1 MHFLDREVV
10 YFMKKIIR
18 NDILKVVINTNGAFI
33 DEFCFGE
40 KNIFYPRFT
49 VDIDGYERPRGG
61 MHPCLPQFG
70 ISEIN
75 KLMVHGYG
83 RDLAWEIIEED
94 QNRIVL
100 ALDGHFG
107 YEGMNSLIEYSL
119 GNNKFDVK
127 LTLKNLSN
135 NNLLVAPG
143 FHPYFYYDKNFS
155 IDGVVLNDDDLS
167 KTIFVKSNE
176 INFRTGEYEVKILT
190 DNFNVFAIWSDFIEN
205 YICIEPTFNGNSFT
219 KDKNNPYILNANE
232 EFKAQFSIEI
242 G

>member
-1 MHFLDREVV
+1 
-10 YFMKKIIR
+10 MKKIIR
-18 NDILKVVINTNGAFI
+18 NNILKVVINTSGAFI

-40 KNIFYPRFT
+40 KNILYPRFT
-49 VDIDGYERPRGG
+49 VNIDGLHRPRGG

-70 ISEIN
+70 TSEIN
-75 KLMVHGYG
+75 DLMVHGYA
-83 RDLAWEIIEED
+83 RDLTWKIIEED
-94 QNRIVL
+94 QNRIIL

-119 GNNKFDVK
+119 NNNRFDVK

-143 FHPYFYYDKNFS
+143 FHPYFYYDNNFS
-155 IDGVVLNDDDLS
+155 IDGVSLNDDGLR

-176 INFRTGEYEVKILT
+176 INFRTGENEVKVLT

-205 YICIEPTFNGNSFT
+205 YICIEPTFNGNSFA
-219 KDKNNPYILNANE
+219 KINNDPFILGINDD
-232 EFKAQFSIEI
+232 FIAQFTITVN
-242 G
+242 

>member
-1 MHFLDREVV
+1 
-10 YFMKKIIR
+10 MKKIIR
-18 NDILKVVINTNGAFI
+18 NDILKVVININGAFI

-49 VDIDGYERPRGG
+49 VDIDRIQKPRGG

-70 ISEIN
+70 VSEIN

-83 RDLAWEIIEED
+83 RDLVWEIIEED
-94 QNRIVL
+94 QNRIIL

-119 GNNKFDVK
+119 DKNKFDVK
-127 LTLKNLSN
+127 LTLKNTSN
-135 NNLLVAPG
+135 NNFLVAPG
-143 FHPYFYYDKNFS
+143 FHPYFYYDNSFF
-155 IDGVVLNDDDLS
+155 IDGVDLNHDDLR

-176 INFRTGEYEVKILT
+176 INFRTGENEVKILT

-219 KDKNNPYILNANE
+219 KEKNAPYILNVKE
-232 EFKAQFSIEI
+232 EFKAQFSIKI
-242 G
+242 D

>member
-1 MHFLDREVV
+1 
-10 YFMKKIIR
+10 MKKIIR
-18 NDILKVVINTNGAFI
+18 NDILKVVININGAFI

-49 VDIDGYERPRGG
+49 VDIDGIQKPRGG

-70 ISEIN
+70 VSEIN

-83 RDLAWEIIEED
+83 RDLVWEIIEED
-94 QNRIVL
+94 QNRIIL

-119 GNNKFDVK
+119 DKNKFDVK
-127 LTLKNLSN
+127 LTLKNTSN
-135 NNLLVAPG
+135 NN
-143 FHPYFYYDKNFS
+143 FF
-155 IDGVVLNDDDLS
+155 IDGVDLNHDDLR

-176 INFRTGEYEVKILT
+176 INFRTGENEVKILT

-219 KDKNNPYILNANE
+219 KEKNNPYILNVKE
-232 EFKAQFSIEI
+232 EFKAQFSIKI
-242 G
+242 D

>member
-1 MHFLDREVV
+1 
-10 YFMKKIIR
+10 MKKIIR
-18 NDILKVVINTNGAFI
+18 NDILKVVININGAFI

-49 VDIDGYERPRGG
+49 VDIDGIRKPRGG

-70 ISEIN
+70 VSEIN

-83 RDLAWEIIEED
+83 RDLVWEIIEED
-94 QNRIVL
+94 QNRIIL

-119 GNNKFDVK
+119 DKNKFDVK
-127 LTLKNLSN
+127 LTLKNTSN
-135 NNLLVAPG
+135 NNFLVAPG
-143 FHPYFYYDKNFS
+143 FHPYFYYDNNFF
-155 IDGVVLNDDDLS
+155 IDGVDLNHDDLR

-176 INFRTGEYEVKILT
+176 INFRTGENEVKILT

-219 KDKNNPYILNANE
+219 KEKNDPYILNVKE
-232 EFKAQFSIEI
+232 EFKAQFSIKI
-242 G
+242 D

>member
-1 MHFLDREVV
+1 
-10 YFMKKIIR
+10 MKKIIR
-18 NDILKVVINTNGAFI
+18 NNILKVVINTNGAFI

-49 VDIDGYERPRGG
+49 VNIDGLDRPRGG

-70 ISEIN
+70 TSEIN
-75 KLMVHGYG
+75 DLMVHGYA
-83 RDLAWEIIEED
+83 RDLAWKIIEED
-94 QNRIVL
+94 QNSIIL

-119 GNNKFDVK
+119 DNNRFDVK

-143 FHPYFYYDKNFS
+143 FHPYFYYDNNFY
-155 IDGVVLNDDDLS
+155 IDGVSLNDDDLR

-176 INFRTGEYEVKILT
+176 INFRTGENEVKVLT
-190 DNFNVFAIWSDFIEN
+190 NNFNVFAIWSDFIEN
-205 YICIEPTFNGNSFT
+205 YICIEPTFNGNSFA
-219 KDKNNPYILNANE
+219 KINNDPFILGIND
-232 EFKAQFSIEI
+232 EFIAQFTITVN
-242 G
+242 

>member
-1 MHFLDREVV
+1 
-10 YFMKKIIR
+10 MKKIIS
-18 NDILKVVINTNGAFI
+18 NDILKVVINTSGAFI

-49 VDIDGYERPRGG
+49 VNIDGIERPRGG

-70 ISEIN
+70 VSEIN
-75 KLMVHGYG
+75 NLMVHGYA
-83 RDLAWEIIEED
+83 RDLDWEIIEED
-94 QNRIVL
+94 QNRIIL
-100 ALDGHFG
+100 ALDGHFE

-119 GNNKFDVK
+119 DNNKFDVK
-127 LTLKNLSN
+127 LILKNLSN

-143 FHPYFYYDKNFS
+143 FHPYFYYDNNFF
-155 IDGVVLNDDDLS
+155 IDGVGLNDDDLR
-167 KTIFVKSNE
+167 KTIFVKSKE
-176 INFRTGEYEVKILT
+176 INFRTGENEVKILT

-219 KDKNNPYILNANE
+219 KDKNNPYILNVNE
-232 EFKAQFSIEI
+232 EFKAQISIMI

>member
-1 MHFLDREVV
+1 
-10 YFMKKIIR
+10 MKKIIR
-18 NDILKVVINTNGAFI
+18 NDILKVVININGAFI

-49 VDIDGYERPRGG
+49 VDIDRIQKPRGG

-70 ISEIN
+70 VSEIN

-83 RDLAWEIIEED
+83 RDLVWEIIEED
-94 QNRIVL
+94 QNRIIL

-119 GNNKFDVK
+119 DKNKFDVK
-127 LTLKNLSN
+127 LTLKNTSN
-135 NNLLVAPG
+135 NNFLVAPG
-143 FHPYFYYDKNFS
+143 FHPYFYYDNSFF
-155 IDGVVLNDDDLS
+155 IDGVDLNHDDLR

-176 INFRTGEYEVKILT
+176 INFRTGENEVKILT

-219 KDKNNPYILNANE
+219 KEKNDPYILNVKE
-232 EFKAQFSIEI
+232 EFKAQFSIKI
-242 G
+242 D